1 MPATLLLADDNVTT
15 RRVMELT
22 FADEDVRV
30 VSVGD
35 GDEAIAHLD
44 RTPPDILLAD
54 VGMRGKSGYD
64 LARHVKTT
72 PKLAHIP
79 VVLLTGAFEPIDR
92 ARAEQAGCDGVL
104 AKPFEPQLVVTR
116 VRELLAKHRGGEAPR
131 ADPSGERPRTA
142 LDEYFEQLDAAFA
155 NLAQTSGARKGAP
168 LPVSFASPI
177 EAFQHE
183 DALPPAASGPAEA
196 APPAAPAPHLFAS
209 ESPAAAPAPAGAV
222 ERLEPAPPA
231 TPPTVAPALDDRA
244 IELIA
249 RAVVERLS
257 EGPLREIVRDAIAA
271 AAERLVREEI
281 ERIRGDVK

>member
-1 MPATLLLADDNVTT
+1 VPATLLLADDNVTT

-196 APPAAPAPHLFAS
+196 APPAAPHPFAS
-209 ESPAAAPAPAGAV
+209 AAPAAAPAPAGAV